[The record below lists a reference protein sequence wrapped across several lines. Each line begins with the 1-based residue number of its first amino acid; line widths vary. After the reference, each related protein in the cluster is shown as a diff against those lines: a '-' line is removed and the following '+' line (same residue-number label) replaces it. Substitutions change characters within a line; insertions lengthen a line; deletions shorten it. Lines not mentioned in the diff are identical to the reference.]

1 MAMPEVIDAEGGGGP
16 IWNVEEKIGTGST
29 GDDVMLVQYLVARYG
44 MWEGKPGYISVH
56 DVDGIWG
63 PKTAASFL
71 LYEQSA
77 TSVVTNG
84 FVYPVRPHTDF
95 LHAGAH
101 GFLHHIVSLQEYYC
115 AIISG
120 KPVGGVDSHIV
131 MEMAHDGMCPS
142 KLAYALSAAHAKGGH
157 SHGHAAGGHSHAH
170 AGGGGGGAGGGGQSD
185 FFLKIDGVEGESQ
198 DDKHKNEIHITS
210 FSIKATN
217 AGSGH
222 SGKGSGVGKTHI
234 HDLDITK
241 ELDKASPNIFLNCL
255 TGKHHPKA
263 TIVARKAGEKPHE
276 YLKIT
281 LEEVFISDYQLNAKK
296 DGETPVESFSLNFA
310 AVEQEHKVQNAD
322 GSAGA
327 ANKKKFDLKKH
338 KAA

>member
-1 MAMPEVIDAEGGGGP
+1 M
-16 IWNVEEKIGTGST
+16 
-29 GDDVMLVQYLVARYG
+29 
-44 MWEGKPGYISVH
+44 
-56 DVDGIWG
+56 
-63 PKTAASFL
+63 AASFL
-71 LYEQSA
+71 LYEQTA

-84 FVYPVRPHTDF
+84 FVYPVKPHTEF
-95 LHAGAH
+95 LHLGVH

-120 KPVGGVDSHIV
+120 KPVGGVDSHIL
-131 MEMAHDGMCPS
+131 MEIGDDGMCPGE
-142 KLAYALSAAHAKGGH
+142 LAFALKTEHEKGGR
-157 SHGHAAGGHSHAH
+157 S
-170 AGGGGGGAGGGGQSD
+170 GGGGGAGQSD

-222 SGKGSGVGKTHI
+222 TDKGSGVGKAHV
-234 HDLDITK
+234 HDIDVTK
-241 ELDKASPNIFLNCL
+241 EVDKASPNIFLNCV

-281 LEEVFISDYQLNAKK
+281 LEEVFISDYQLRARK

-310 AVEQEHKVQNAD
+310 SVEQEHKVQNAD

-327 ANKKKFDLKKH
+327 SNKKKFDLKKH

>member
-1 MAMPEVIDAEGGGGP
+1 MPTVIDAEDDGGP
-16 IWNVEEKIGTGST
+16 IWNVEERIGLGST
-29 GDDVMLVQYLVARYG
+29 GDDVRLVQYLVARYG
-44 MWEGKPGYISVH
+44 MWEGTPGYLTVE
-56 DVDGIWG
+56 DVDGVWDA
-63 PKTAASFL
+63 KTAASFL
-71 LYEQSA
+71 LYEQTA

-84 FVYPVRPHTDF
+84 FVYPVKPHTDF
-95 LHAGAH
+95 LHVGVH

-115 AIISG
+115 AIISE

-131 MEMAHDGMCPS
+131 MAIADDGMCPS
-142 KLAYALSAAHAKGGH
+142 ELAFALRTTHAKGGH
-157 SHGHAAGGHSHAH
+157 SHAHGAGAGGA
-170 AGGGGGGAGGGGQSD
+170 GGGQSD

-222 SGKGSGVGKTHI
+222 TDKGSGVGKAHV
-234 HDLDITK
+234 HDIDVTK
-241 ELDKASPNIFLNCL
+241 EVDKASPNIFLNCV

-281 LEEVFISDYQLNAKK
+281 LEEVFISDYQLRAKK

-310 AVEQEHKVQNAD
+310 SVEQEHKVQNAD

-327 ANKKKFDLKKH
+327 ANKKKFDAKKH